1 MGLYPGKNKAG
12 LLQGTVYVI
21 PPIGISLFFYYLT
34 PNPVSLLQL
43 VLAIILLIIPWSYY
57 LKWKQHREP
66 GLPIFAIISFMYWI
80 YYALS
85 LFWGARTVSGVETP
99 SEANVPEEMITAA
112 LEMAVLG
119 ILAMWCGMK
128 SGFARRLKP
137 RRIPILKEGRM
148 TIHYVRVLL
157 VMTGLLGLSEQFAFV
172 AGEGARQML
181 TVVVTLLPIVAF
193 SLLFRAVLRNE
204 GSRMDKGLIVGFLL
218 LRFVI
223 GIASGWLGS
232 FASLVVICGAVY
244 LLEKRKVPRVAVL
257 LVVLFTLFF
266 QVGKKDFRQT
276 YWQGNTEA
284 SKVERVRF
292 WADASL
298 NKWGEA
304 LTDPTGLGLSEAL
317 NASLSRVSLLTQTA
331 NVVDLTPRVVP
342 YQYGRLYSYMAVAW
356 IPRLIWPNKP
366 SMSEANRFYQVAY
379 GLSDEGGLE
388 SVAIGVGTMTESYI
402 SFGWLGV
409 IAVMFL
415 MGVFYDLYQRTFFG
429 KRSGALMVC
438 VGVALIPQLLGIET
452 QMAGYLGGI
461 IQQVLLTLIVFL
473 PVLRFSRTP
482 QESSALESRRY
493 PNYPEA
499 HPGLLRGEN

>member
-1 MGLYPGKNKAG
+1 MGLYLGKNRAG
-12 LLQGTVYVI
+12 FLQGAVYVI

-34 PNPVSLLQL
+34 LNPVSLLQL

-66 GLPIFAIISFMYWI
+66 GLPIFAIIAFVYWI

-85 LFWGARTVSGVETP
+85 LFWGARTVSGVETL

-119 ILAMWCGMK
+119 ILAMWVGMK
-128 SGFARRLKP
+128 SGLARRLKP

-157 VMTGLLGLSEQFAFV
+157 VVTGLLGLSEQFAFV

-193 SLLFRAVLRNE
+193 SLLFRAVLRKE
-204 GSRMDKGLIVGFLL
+204 GSRIDKGLIVGFLV

-276 YWQGNTEA
+276 YWQGKTEA
-284 SKVERVRF
+284 RKVERVRF

-298 NKWGEA
+298 NKWGDA
-304 LTDPTGLGLSEAL
+304 SDPTGLGLSDAL
-317 NASLSRVSLLTQTA
+317 NASLSRLSLLTQTA

-342 YQYGRLYSYMAVAW
+342 FQYGRLYSYMAVAW
-356 IPRLIWPNKP
+356 IPRFIWPNKP

-409 IAVMFL
+409 VAVMFL

-429 KRSGALMVC
+429 KWSGALMVC
-438 VGVALIPQLLGIET
+438 IGVALIPQLLGIET

-461 IQQVLLTLIVFL
+461 LQQVLLTLIVFL
-473 PVLRFSRTP
+473 PVMRLSRP
-482 QESSALESRRY
+482 SQEPTASESRHYQDY
-493 PNYPEA
+493 PKLLPK
-499 HPGLLRGEN
+499 LLRGEN